1 MICIVKVNILEE
13 IGPQFVYLEDCSMH
27 TISWRSLLF
36 YREMSEAMAEDSC
49 SPYNS
54 SSDWWRSSPQVKV
67 NCLWSSSSSETF
79 SISTGSY
86 LERTTLSQQSFCMY
100 RFPYVENPT
109 GLPERTNEVA
119 GAYAEACVEVGKEC
133 RIPTVNLWTK
143 MQEFPDWGKAYLR

>member
-1 MICIVKVNILEE
+1 
-13 IGPQFVYLEDCSMH
+13 
-27 TISWRSLLF
+27 
-36 YREMSEAMAEDSC
+36 
-49 SPYNS
+49 
-54 SSDWWRSSPQVKV
+54 
-67 NCLWSSSSSETF
+67 
-79 SISTGSY
+79 
-86 LERTTLSQQSFCMY
+86 MY